1 MRLLNI
7 TGIFILSSLSY
18 SYSQNNTDLMKNKV
32 NEYAVVKLT
41 ANISNLSESEKQI
54 LPILFE
60 AAQLMDELY
69 WIQACPNKE
78 ELLANIK
85 DENTRKFFMINY
97 GPWEHL
103 NNNKPFVEGVG
114 NKPDGSNFYPLNMEK
129 EEFEKFSSSDKTSWY
144 TIISRN
150 EKGEL
155 ITIPYSKFYNEKL
168 IKASEL
174 LKKAAEISDN
184 ESLKKYLKLRA
195 DALLSNNYFESDMAW
210 MNLENNN
217 IDFVIGPIESYND
230 GIYGY
235 KTSFESFILLKDNEW
250 SNKLS
255 KFAVLLPEI
264 QKSLP
269 VDEKYKTEV
278 PGKDSQLGV
287 YEAICYAGD
296 CNAGS
301 KTIAIN
307 LPNDKN
313 VNEQKGTRKLQ
324 LKNSIKAKFDKI
336 LLPMSEILI
345 DDSQTK
351 NIKFDAFFEN
361 IMFHEVAHGLGV
373 SKTINNKGTV
383 SDALKDLHTS
393 LEECKA
399 DILGLYIVT
408 YLNKNGKLNEHEL
421 IDNYVTFLAG
431 IFRSV
436 RFGAASS
443 HGKANMIEFN
453 YFEKNEAFTRDVKT
467 GKYKMNFEKMIE
479 AVSSL
484 GKSLLTIQGNGDYE
498 GGKKIL
504 TEMGIMKPQLEQDLQ
519 KVSNANIPRDIIF
532 EQGDKVLGLSK

>member
-41 ANISNLSESEKQI
+41 ANISSLSESEKQI
-54 LPILFE
+54 LPILFD
-60 AAQLMDELY
+60 ASDIMDNLY
-69 WIQACPNKE
+69 WQQACPNKN
-78 ELLANIK
+78 ELLSKIK
-85 DENTRKFFMINY
+85 DESTRKFFMINY

-103 NNNKPFVEGVG
+103 NNNKPFVESVG
-114 NKPDGSNFYPLNMEK
+114 NKPDGSNFYPLDMKK

-150 EKGEL
+150 EKGYL
-155 ITIPYSKFYNEKL
+155 ISIPYSEYYNDKL
-168 IKASEL
+168 IKVADL
-174 LKKAAEISDN
+174 LRKAAEISDN

-373 SKTINNKGTV
+373 SKTINNKGIV

-443 HGKANMIEFN
+443 HGKANMLEFN
-453 YFEKNEAFTRDVKT
+453 YFEKNGAFTRNAKT
-467 GKYKMNFEKMIE
+467 GKYTVNFEKMIE

-484 GKSLLTIQGNGDYE
+484 GKNLLTIQGNGDYE
-498 GGKKIL
+498 GGKKML

-532 EQGDKVLGLSK
+532 EQGKQLFGF

>member
-1 MRLLNI
+1 MKI
-7 TGIFILSSLSY
+7 ISISGIAFLMGLSY
-18 SYSQNNTDLMKNKV
+18 TSFSQKNDDLMKNKV

-41 ANISNLSESEKQI
+41 ADISILSESEKKI
-54 LPILFE
+54 LPILFD
-60 AAQLMDELY
+60 AADIMDDLY
-69 WIQACPNKE
+69 WQQACPNKN
-78 ELLANIK
+78 ELLSKIK
-85 DENTRKFFMINY
+85 DEDTKKFFVINY

-103 NNNKPFVEGVG
+103 NNNLPFIDGVG
-114 NKPDGSNFYPLNMEK
+114 NKPDGSNFYPLNMKK
-129 EEFEKFSSSDKTSWY
+129 EEFEKLNSSDKTSWY

-155 ITIPYSKFYNEKL
+155 ISIPYSKYYYEKL
-168 IKASEL
+168 IKVSEL
-174 LKKAAEISDN
+174 LNKAAEVSDN
-184 ESLKKYLKLRA
+184 ESFKKYLTLRA
-195 DALLSNNYFESDMAW
+195 DALLSNNYFESDIAW
-210 MNLENNN
+210 MNLENSN

-235 KTSFESFILLKDNEW
+235 KTSFESFILLKDMEW

-264 QKSLP
+264 QNSLP
-269 VDEKYKTEV
+269 VEEKYKLEV

-324 LKNSIKAKFDKI
+324 LKNSMKAKFDKI
-336 LLPMSEILI
+336 LLPMSKILI
-345 DDSQTK
+345 DEKQLS

-361 IMFHEVAHGLGV
+361 VMFHEVAHGLGV
-373 SKTINNKGTV
+373 SKTINDKGTV
-383 SDALKDLHTS
+383 SDALKDIHTS

-453 YFEKNEAFTRDVKT
+453 YFEKNGAFTRDSKT
-467 GKYKMNFEKMIE
+467 GKYKINFEKMIE

-484 GKSLLTIQGNGDYE
+484 GKLLLIIQGNGDYE
-498 GGKKIL
+498 GGKKL
-504 TEMGIMKPQLEQDLQ
+504 LNEMGIMKPQLEQDLQ

-532 EQGDKVLGLSK
+532 EQGKKLFGF

>member
-1 MRLLNI
+1 MKFLSI
-7 TGIFILSSLSY
+7 TGILILIGLSY
-18 SYSQNNTDLMKNKV
+18 TYSQQNIDLMKNKV

-41 ANISNLSESEKQI
+41 ADLSNLSESEKKM
-54 LPILFE
+54 LPLLFD
-60 AAQLMDELY
+60 AAKIMDELY
-69 WIQACPNKE
+69 WQQACPNKE
-78 ELLANIK
+78 ELLAKIK

-103 NNNKPFVEGVG
+103 NNNVPFVEGVG
-114 NKPDGSNFYPLNMEK
+114 NKPDGSNFYPLDMK
-129 EEFEKFSSSDKTSWY
+129 KDEFEKLNSPDKTSWY

-168 IKASEL
+168 IKVAEL
-174 LKKAAEISDN
+174 LKKTAEICNN
-184 ESLKKYLKLRA
+184 ESFKKYLTLRA
-195 DALLSNNYFESDMAW
+195 KALLSNEYFESDMAW
-210 MNLENNN
+210 MSIENSN

-235 KTSFESFILLKDNEW
+235 KTSFESFILLKDLEW
-250 SNKLS
+250 SKKLS
-255 KFAVLLPEI
+255 KYVALLPEI

-269 VDEKYKTEV
+269 VDDKYKSEV

-324 LKNSIKAKFDKI
+324 LKNSMKAKFDKI

-345 DDSQTK
+345 DESQTK

-361 IMFHEVAHGLGV
+361 VMFHEVAHGLGI
-373 SKTINNKGTV
+373 SNTINNKGLV
-383 SDALKDLHTS
+383 SDALKDIHTS

-399 DILGLYIVT
+399 DILGLYIIT
-408 YLNKNGKLNEHEL
+408 YLNKNGKLNEHDL

-453 YFEKNEAFTRDVKT
+453 YFEQNGAFTRNAKT
-467 GKYKMNFEKMIE
+467 GKYKVNFEKMND

-484 GKSLLTIQGNGDYE
+484 GKLLLTIQGNGDYD
-498 GGKKIL
+498 GGKKL
-504 TEMGIMKPQLEQDLQ
+504 LSEMGMKPQLEQDLQ

-532 EQGDKVLGLSK
+532 EQGKQLFGF